1 MRLVYGDQA
10 MRTKAAATI
19 SLSGPLALQGQQAA
33 RGLELWASADEIE
46 LEIVDDAG
54 STATASDV
62 YRSWL
67 SAGTDLLLGPYGS
80 NLVRRV
86 GPITSGEGALLWN
99 HGGSADDLSRPL
111 VVSVPAP
118 ASSYFSG
125 AVELTHRLGLEGVVL
140 ARGTG
145 RFAAAVT
152 AGARQRSA
160 ELGLTFHAMDLSQ
173 WSVARSTEDAALL
186 IVGTFAEDL
195 TLVSKVLAG
204 RRPGLV
210 GCVAAGL
217 LDFGNRLGRASEGI
231 VGPAQWIP
239 SQTTP
244 EVGPASADFTLRYK
258 RAYGEPP
265 GYVAAQ
271 AAAAG
276 FLSAEANRRGYD
288 HDRVRQWRT
297 TTLLGTFALDESW
310 RQVGHTPITIEW
322 RNGRQV
328 RLR

>member
-1 MRLVYGDQA
+1 M
-10 MRTKAAATI
+10 KAAATI

-33 RGLELWASADEIE
+33 RGLELWASSDRIE

-54 STATASDV
+54 SAAAAFEV
-62 YRSWL
+62 YQSWL
-67 SAGTDLLLGPYGS
+67 GDGKDLLLGPYGS

-86 GPITSGEGALLWN
+86 GPITSAKGVLLWN
-99 HGGSADDLSRPL
+99 HGGSADDLTRPF

-118 ASSYFSG
+118 ASTYFSG
-125 AVELTHRLGLEGVVL
+125 AVELAHRLGLQGVVL

-152 AGARQRSA
+152 AGAGERSA
-160 ELGLTFHAMDLSQ
+160 ELGLTFRAIDLSQ
-173 WSVARSTEDAALL
+173 WSVARSMEDVALL

-195 TLVSKVLAG
+195 NLVEKVLTG

-217 LDFGNRLGRASEGI
+217 LDFGVRLGSASEGI
-231 VGPAQWIP
+231 VGPAQWIS

-244 EVGPASADFTLRYK
+244 EVGPAGADFTLRYQ
-258 RAYGEPP
+258 RAYGELP
-265 GYVAAQ
+265 GYVAVQ
-271 AAAAG
+271 AAATG
-276 FLSAEANRRGYD
+276 FLSAEAKRRGYD
-288 HDRVRQWRT
+288 HHRVRHWRT
-297 TTLLGTFALDESW
+297 TTLLGSFALDDSW

-328 RLR
+328 RAS

>member
-1 MRLVYGDQA
+1 
-10 MRTKAAATI
+10 
-19 SLSGPLALQGQQAA
+19 
-33 RGLELWASADEIE
+33 LWASADQID

-54 STATASDV
+54 DPATVSDV
-62 YRSWL
+62 YKSWL

-99 HGGSADDLSRPL
+99 HGGSADDLTLPL
-111 VVSVPAP
+111 VVQIPAP

-125 AVELTHRLGLEGVVL
+125 AVDHAHRLGLEGIVL
-140 ARGTG
+140 ARGSG
-145 RFAAAVT
+145 GFAAAVT
-152 AGARQRSA
+152 AGARERSA
-160 ELGLTFHAMDLSQ
+160 ELGLTFHAVDLSQ
-173 WSVARSTEDAALL
+173 WSVDRSTEDAALL
-186 IVGTFAEDL
+186 IVGTFTADVA
-195 TLVSKVLAG
+195 LVRKVITG
-204 RRPGLV
+204 TRPGLL

-217 LDFGNRLGRASEGI
+217 LDFGNRLGSASEGI
-231 VGPAQWIP
+231 VGPTQWVS

-244 EVGPASADFTLRYK
+244 KVGPAAADFIVRYK
-258 RAYGEPP
+258 RAYGESP

-297 TTLLGTFALDESW
+297 TTLLGNFELDESW

-322 RNGRQV
+322 RNGLQV
-328 RLR
+328 RVR

>member
-1 MRLVYGDQA
+1 

-33 RGLELWASADEIE
+33 RGLELWASSDQIE

-54 STATASDV
+54 SAAMALEI
-62 YRSWL
+62 YQSWL
-67 SAGTDLLLGPYGS
+67 SDGKDLLLGPYGS

-86 GPITSGEGALLWN
+86 GPITSGKGVLLWN
-99 HGGSADDLSRPL
+99 HGGSADDLTRPF

-125 AVELTHRLGLEGVVL
+125 AVELAHQLGLEGVVL

-152 AGARQRSA
+152 AGARKRSA
-160 ELGLTFHAMDLSQ
+160 ELGLTFRAIDLSR
-173 WSVARSTEDAALL
+173 WSVAGSMEDVALL

-195 TLVSKVLAG
+195 TLVRKVLTG

-217 LDFGNRLGRASEGI
+217 LDFGDRLGSASDGI
-231 VGPAQWIP
+231 VGPAQWISSP
-239 SQTTP
+239 TTP
-244 EVGPASADFTLRYK
+244 EVGPAGADFMLRYK
-258 RAYGEPP
+258 QAHRELP

-271 AAAAG
+271 AAATG

-288 HDRVRQWRT
+288 HHRVRQWRT

-322 RNGRQV
+322 RKGRQV
-328 RLR
+328 GAG